1 MKSLR
6 YGIIG
11 NGRLACHMQHY
22 FNLLNIPHKVWARK
36 THTREEL
43 SSLEQSCHTILILIK
58 DEQIESF
65 IQQNPD
71 LQQAK
76 LVHCSGQL
84 ITPLAF
90 SAHPLMSFNHE
101 LYDLELYQQ
110 IAFILEEGSPD
121 FYTLFPGLNNPFYT
135 IPKSLKPF
143 YHSLCVLSGN
153 FTILLWQKMFNELQ
167 QRFQIPSEAALP
179 YLKQIMHN
187 LEYHPEIALTGPLDR
202 NDQQTIA
209 ANLLALDQDPYQ
221 QVYSAF
227 VNAYRQMHH
236 SKR

>member
-1 MKSLR
+1 
-6 YGIIG
+6 
-11 NGRLACHMQHY
+11 
-22 FNLLNIPHKVWARK
+22 
-36 THTREEL
+36 
-43 SSLEQSCHTILILIK
+43 
-58 DEQIESF
+58 
-65 IQQNPD
+65 
-71 LQQAK
+71 
-76 LVHCSGQL
+76 
-84 ITPLAF
+84 
-90 SAHPLMSFNHE
+90 
-101 LYDLELYQQ
+101 
-110 IAFILEEGSPD
+110 
-121 FYTLFPGLNNPFYT
+121 
-135 IPKSLKPF
+135 
-143 YHSLCVLSGN
+143 
-153 FTILLWQKMFNELQ
+153 MFNELQ